1 MKFTLRKLK
10 GFGLV
15 GTAIA
20 TMFLAQTAMADQ
32 AEPASTT
39 PTTAQVQ
46 PTEPQVDTS
55 AETFNKRLDAI
66 ETYIKEDVANNLNE
80 SMATA
85 VNSYNS
91 IDTNNQVTN
100 TPKITADDVTLT
112 YDRSKFELTEDY
124 KFTKKPVTISYKV
137 NNKDYMETYTK
148 MQPALATIKNVVA
161 DPIIVGTTPKK
172 ASEPKAIDDN
182 NTMMSVAR
190 GSRQINYHFE
200 DTGNTALT
208 SIKQFVSFYSP
219 FVVPKE
225 VHNQLS
231 PKTDKK
237 QTKETRFETEEGV
250 TIKEAV
256 KGFVEA
262 PTVIDKYQFTGQMKL
277 NDKQNIL
284 TYIYTAIEHDVPKD
298 APIVDKPEFK
308 IDESVPKD
316 APIVDKPEL
325 RIDESVP
332 KDAPI
337 VDKPMLFVTRYVDEK
352 GVEIKEISDGFVNAL
367 QTIGEYEFTGKTEL
381 NEGKDVQTHVY
392 KHVALRPQ
400 KPEASSTGKVT
411 SKESG
416 SNATVKVDEKTPV
429 KADKQLPHTGTASS
443 VLTLFGAV
451 LLFASSYLKKKNL

>member
-32 AEPASTT
+32 AEPVSTT

-55 AETFNKRLDAI
+55 VETFNKRLDAI

-85 VNSYNS
+85 VKSYNS

-112 YDRSKFELTEDY
+112 YDRSKLELTEDY
-124 KFTKKPVTISYKV
+124 KFTKNPVTISYNV
-137 NNKDYMETYTK
+137 NNNNYMETYTK
-148 MQPALATIKNVVA
+148 MQPALANIKSLVA
-161 DPIIVGTTPKK
+161 DPIILGTTPKK
-172 ASEPKAIDDN
+172 ASEPVAIDDSD
-182 NTMMSVAR
+182 TMMAVTR
-190 GSRQINYHFE
+190 GTRTINYRFE
-200 DTGNTALT
+200 ETGDTALT
-208 SIKQFVSFYSP
+208 SIKQIVAFYSP
-219 FVVPKE
+219 FVAPKV

-231 PKTDKK
+231 PSSDKK
-237 QTKETRFETEEGV
+237 QAKETRFETVEGT

-277 NDKQNIL
+277 NDKQDIL
-284 TYIYTAIEHDVPKD
+284 TYLYTTIEHDVPKD
-298 APIVDKPEFK
+298 APIVDKSEFK
-308 IDESVPKD
+308 IE
-316 APIVDKPEL
+316 
-325 RIDESVP
+325 ESVP

-337 VDKPMLFVTRYVDEK
+337 VDKPMLLVTRYVDEK

-381 NEGKDVQTHVY
+381 NEEKDIQTHVY
-392 KHVALRPQ
+392 KHVALTPQ
-400 KPEASSTGKVT
+400 KPETSLTGKVT

-429 KADKQLPHTGTASS
+429 KADKRLPHTGTVSS

-451 LLFASSYLKKKNL
+451 LLFASSCLKKKSV